1 MISGVMTGGVP
12 GALGAVNPVFP
23 PGVEVVAVEVGVV
36 VVATE
41 GAETE
46 KFKKPPRNIN
56 EVLEDI
62 PIPGWP
68 MLVSSPYPPDVARP
82 PPVSITPRSRIK
94 LVEVA
99 KSAFPAAGRNKT
111 KKPIRR
117 ANIRTSLLYFTP
129 LEVQSAC
136 GLADAIG
143 ILLLTGLGDGLALT
157 GLTLP
162 SFPSENLGGLIVVEK
177 RQHP

>member
-1 MISGVMTGGVP
+1 MISEVITGGVAGAP
-12 GALGAVNPVFP
+12 GAENPVFP
-23 PGVEVVAVEVGVV
+23 PGAEVVAVEVGVV
-36 VVATE
+36 VAAE
-41 GAETE
+41 GTETE
-46 KFKKPPRNIN
+46 KFKKPPRNIK

-62 PIPGWP
+62 PVPGWP
-68 MLVSSPYPPDVARP
+68 MLVSSPYPLEVAWL
-82 PPVSITPRSRIK
+82 PPVSITPRSRMK
-94 LVEVA
+94 FVEVA

-117 ANIRTSLLYFTP
+117 ANICTSLLYFTP